1 MPSQNRLAALACN
14 VFSPLTQWSFPSDVV
29 LSCFFCC
36 FASRRRDSIK
46 TTVDHDSPTRPTPIV
61 PPTSNPKQ
69 SLSAGSNTL
78 PPVLHIQASQESTD
92 NSTSTTA
99 PAIFAT
105 MAATVSSPLPPGL
118 LASNRR
124 ISGLMDSDVLSNNG
138 VARSVTSR
146 RVSSRKFKSVET
158 TEVSS
163 LVHSLKRRSGDELG
177 AGASAKLLNHTH
189 DSVLDWIRSQRM
201 SLVPPEGSS
210 YDKVLS
216 WAQLFVER
224 LHSFDEAIEEFAGDS
239 YLAARLAYGYCALL
253 LEVQSDKL
261 Q

>member
-1 MPSQNRLAALACN
+1 
-14 VFSPLTQWSFPSDVV
+14 
-29 LSCFFCC
+29 
-36 FASRRRDSIK
+36 
-46 TTVDHDSPTRPTPIV
+46 
-61 PPTSNPKQ
+61 
-69 SLSAGSNTL
+69 
-78 PPVLHIQASQESTD
+78 
-92 NSTSTTA
+92 
-99 PAIFAT
+99 
-105 MAATVSSPLPPGL
+105 
-118 LASNRR
+118 
-124 ISGLMDSDVLSNNG
+124 MDSDVLSNNG

-177 AGASAKLLNHTH
+177 AGASSKLLNHTH

-201 SLVPPEGSS
+201 SLLPPEGSS

-239 YLAARLAYGYCALL
+239 YLAAQLAYGYCALL
-253 LEVQSDKL
+253 LEVQPFIL
-261 Q
+261 QK